1 MTYHLNEIKPKNGPR
16 KILKKLKKF
25 PIFLSKKHTLQ
36 PSSQTVL
43 EGYLSKNAQNLENCS
58 GVVIPNQSFEDSTD
72 IALTSSLSTI
82 DECGKIFIS
91 AINLTD
97 HPITVP
103 YNTIIANFEILN
115 TAQAKKLINIDPQL
129 IALAKMRNHDNL
141 EAEINQLVQTEVIG
155 SPKSRRK
162 PEYDKLWFP
171 TPETCSDPENLSPLE
186 REIYDQ
192 FSYFKSLEKIDPK
205 IDPSQ
210 KEKFLENFNWENSVL
225 ELNLILS

>member
-1 MTYHLNEIKPKNGPR
+1 MNEFENRQIKIELETPDYKEVKLASGSPVQINQQAKIEFMLGNFKFTDSFLVLPKMNNIILGNQFFKKHSIDISPSNNLLKLPEMTYHLNEIKPKNGPT

-97 HPITVP
+97 HPI
-103 YNTIIANFEILN
+103 
-115 TAQAKKLINIDPQL
+115 
-129 IALAKMRNHDNL
+129 
-141 EAEINQLVQTEVIG
+141 
-155 SPKSRRK
+155 
-162 PEYDKLWFP
+162 
-171 TPETCSDPENLSPLE
+171 CSS
-186 REIYDQ
+186 
-192 FSYFKSLEKIDPK
+192 S
-205 IDPSQ
+205 
-210 KEKFLENFNWENSVL
+210 
-225 ELNLILS
+225 